1 MSDGRPIKNR
11 SSLRRAHRFF
21 DDKANILGAALVLSH
36 RRVGARMD
44 AEAAGRSGLA
54 ALRVVMLEA
63 LPLDQ
68 SAQAES
74 YGREL
79 RVS

>member
-1 MSDGRPIKNR
+1 
-11 SSLRRAHRFF
+11 
-21 DDKANILGAALVLSH
+21 
-36 RRVGARMD
+36 MD